1 MIKTDTGLIY
11 KLTSKTSKKSYIGK
25 SMEYRFEYRMFQ
37 HSQDFSDT
45 HLGRAKKKY
54 GWNDFTIEVVE
65 NNIPKNKMS
74 EREIYWIEY
83 YDTFNNGYNSTK
95 GGEGG
100 NTYLKINNDKMNEIK
115 RKISKANSGKNNG
128 NKGQYKGE
136 LNSFFGKHHTEE
148 SKEKMR
154 EKLKGRKKPEGHG
167 DKVRK
172 FQQGRKKNYI
182 SCHKWLF
189 ILDIKNSSF
198 EKMKAKNV
206 ITLLN
211 IENYIKLKEIVDN
224 KIEVNGYLVV
234 ESVETIETVTS
245 TLIDGRTE

>member
-1 MIKTDTGLIY
+1 MKTGLIY

-25 SMEYRFEYRMFQ
+25 SMEYRFETRIAD

-54 GWNDFTIEVVE
+54 GWNDFEIEIIE
-65 NNIPKNKMS
+65 KGIPKEKMS

-83 YDTFNNGYNSTK
+83 YDTFHNGYNSTR

-100 NTYLKINNDKMNEIK
+100 NTYAKVSKEKMEEIK
-115 RKISKANSGKNNG
+115 RKISKKNSGKNNG
-128 NKGQYKGE
+128 NKGQYIGE
-136 LNSFFGKHHTEE
+136 KNSMYGKHHSNE
-148 SKEKMR
+148 SKEKIS
-154 EKLKGRKKPEGHG
+154 KSLKGRKKPSTHG
-167 DKVRK
+167 ENVSKATK
-172 FQQGRKKNYI
+172 GKTKNYI
-182 SCHKWLF
+182 CCHKWLQIF
-189 ILDIKNSSF
+189 DIKKSSF
-198 EKMKAKNV
+198 QKMKAKEIV
-206 ITLLN
+206 SFLK
-211 IENYIKLKEIVDN
+211 IENYIELKNIIYN